1 MRLCFGGDCIQSA
14 ASFQRSLAKCLAAA
28 RRSMSRSYPCRSLI
42 PVPSNCVMVWST
54 QNACVATSLSFKK
67 HQLLVFVPGV
77 LFVVVCWWCLVLL
90 DTRVSSQS
98 SVHRLLSL
106 TMRQVPRQCCD
117 VSASFGRYRFHDIC
131 VGLLPRTTR
140 PAGPGP
146 WVIAHFEGIRTKQ
159 ARSRAT

>member
-1 MRLCFGGDCIQSA
+1 MCFGGDCIQSA

-106 TMRQVPRQCCD
+106 TMPRQCCD
-117 VSASFGRYRFHDIC
+117 VSASFGRYRFRDIC
-131 VGLLPRTTR
+131 FGLLSLTRTTARR
-140 PAGPGP
+140 PAGPWPLGDC
-146 WVIAHFEGIRTKQ
+146 
-159 ARSRAT
+159 AR